1 MNNTILVAIDFSP
14 CSEQALDQAV
24 AIAKKANSNI
34 ELLWVKTFN
43 DKNFGTD
50 ISNLINIGIKSRFA
64 ELEKKYSISIGQSR
78 IKHTT
83 IEGNRV
89 YDVVADYAKKTDP
102 YLVVIGTHGTTDN
115 SKEVGS
121 NTYRVI
127 DSVDRS
133 VLVVNNNDKDKTI
146 KKIVLPIDSTPE
158 THQKVPMT
166 AWIAKNCGAEINILG
181 VFSSRSQNAKDRVSI
196 YITQTIEYLEK
207 NRVRYVKDE
216 VNTNKIVDSIIKYSV
231 DSNADMISI
240 MDEQESH
247 SLSFWST
254 SPMHQILNSSPIP
267 ILVTHMKDTMI
278 IFGK

>member
-24 AIAKKANSNI
+24 AIARKANSNI

-50 ISNLINIGIKSRFA
+50 ISNLINIGIKSRFI

-83 IEGNRV
+83 VEGSRV

-133 VLVVNNNDKDKTI
+133 VLVVNNNDKDKTV

-181 VFSSRSQNAKDRVSI
+181 VFSSRSQNAKDRVNI

-207 NRVRYVKDE
+207 NRVKYVKDE
-216 VNTNKIVDSIIKYSV
+216 VNTNKIVDSIVRYAV
-231 DSNADMISI
+231 DNNADMISI

-247 SLSFWST
+247 SLNFWSS
-254 SPMHQILNSSPIP
+254 SPMHQMLNSSPIP
-267 ILVTHMKDTMI
+267 ILITHMKDTMI